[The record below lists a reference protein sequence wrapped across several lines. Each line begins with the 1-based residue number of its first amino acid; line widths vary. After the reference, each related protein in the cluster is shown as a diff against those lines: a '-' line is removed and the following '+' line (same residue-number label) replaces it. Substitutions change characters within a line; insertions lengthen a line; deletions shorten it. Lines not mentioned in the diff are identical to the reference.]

1 MRKVSGVYI
10 PKPPRGADHF
20 LLDVAAP
27 ECCPNQKRK
36 AVVAIHDIDVL
47 KGTEGRLTFVKANK
61 GKVIKQFEPS
71 YTWNG
76 NYIEEL
82 EEEIKLKESE
92 T

>member
-20 LLDVAAP
+20 LLDVV
-27 ECCPNQKRK
+27 ESTCCPNLKRK
-36 AVVAIHDIDVL
+36 ALVAIPDVDSL
-47 KGTEGRLTFVKANK
+47 KGTQGILKFVKANK
-61 GKVIKQFEPS
+61 GKVLKEFEHA

>member
-20 LLDVAAP
+20 LLDVI
-27 ECCPNQKRK
+27 ESGCCSNQKRK
-36 AVVAIHDIDVL
+36 ALVKIPDIDVL
-47 KGTEGRLTFVKANK
+47 KGTQGKLRFVKAKK
-61 GKVIKQFEPS
+61 GKVLQEFDPL

-82 EEEIKLKESE
+82 EEDIKLKESE